1 MPYGFNRVVN
11 NHPWSRES
19 HHFTNLVPH
28 VLPVAMRRAFLAG
41 GLLLAIF
48 ACRKSLVSVFF
59 KLSAIVALGL
69 ITFLLATVQLNHQGY
84 GVLLSFYLIH

>member
-19 HHFTNLVPH
+19 HHFTNLFSH

-41 GLLLAIF
+41 GLLLAIL
-48 ACRKSLVSVFF
+48 ACGESFVSVFF
-59 KLSAIVALGL
+59 KLSAIVA
-69 ITFLLATVQLNHQGY
+69 
-84 GVLLSFYLIH
+84 